1 VPGLLKVTV
10 EGESFNSVSLMTM
23 VLSVLA
29 EAPFVVVVAAQEEES
44 YFPPPVVDLPEL
56 VALPVLESPLQAED
70 SPSPHRRRSLQAQP
84 RAQA

>member
-1 VPGLLKVTV
+1 MPGLLKVTV
-10 EGESFNSVSLMTM
+10 EGESFDSVSLMTM
-23 VLSVLA
+23 VLSVPP
-29 EAPFVVVVAAQEEES
+29 EAPFVVVVAAEEEE
-44 YFPPPVVDLPEL
+44 PPVVDLPEL